1 MIVELSEYDENS
13 PLHPANLGNVGNK
26 GKSLMELTHQGF
38 NVPKGFILDTD
49 VYDKT
54 IEDCH
59 IAAEI
64 DKQLLKLNKSNV
76 KEISR
81 NLSSLFDKATLSFE
95 IKEKI
100 ALLTDEGHKYAV
112 RSSASKEDLAGYS
125 FAGQYD
131 TFLNVSKDEIE
142 ASIIKCYRS
151 IFSENIL
158 SYLNGNGLGT
168 DDLKMSVVVQEMVDS
183 DLSGICFTI
192 NPQTGLDTQM
202 LIEVSRGL
210 GENIVSGRNRPQQ
223 YHYDW
228 YEDKQVEPIESDPL
242 ISRDKL
248 LKIAREFLR
257 IQLFYGYPCDI
268 EFAIKDDKLYILQ
281 ARAITSIKYSGIKS
295 SWTTANF
302 KDGGVSARVS
312 VPYMYS
318 LYEYIWEYTLR
329 KYLIDS
335 RILHKNEIDS
345 KLINRFY
352 GRCYWNTSTVKRA
365 MSQVIGYK
373 ERDFD
378 NEYGIKGDYEG
389 DGRTTKLTPKT
400 GIRMLRIA
408 LGHNKVKKERAA
420 NYQALK
426 DMLLADYDHYK
437 EILGKED
444 IEKGFLSVTRSAY
457 LQSESIYFW
466 QVYLNTVQEA
476 VFKSELQRYITE
488 NEYLTLLGNLENVS
502 HLRPFYEIWELSR
515 KIRSDEC
522 AMKIWTESS
531 DDKLKAM
538 FKAGDDK
545 YMKIAFEIVDKYGYH
560 SGRELDVTYPC
571 YYEDPLPVL
580 KMIQD
585 TVGLDDSYSPSRANE
600 KVGEEYLRIIEIIRS
615 KTTSGKYKKLYT
627 KIQKMKEMLWWREEY
642 KDISTRY
649 YYIIRCYTLELARKL
664 HREGV
669 IQKEDDIWFLKVG
682 QIWDY
687 LEGRSTKEELG
698 KIIKRSRTYYQAYR
712 NYMSDNEIG
721 SVTTSDDIKS
731 VRSNTADPNKLTGLG
746 TGCGAVAGIA
756 RVVEDINEIDKL
768 KKGDILITKFTD
780 TGWTPKFAMLAGIV
794 TEYGGVLCHAA
805 VVSREYG
812 IPAIV
817 CCYGALDKITD
828 GQTITIDGTT
838 GIVSY

>member
-1 MIVELSEYDENS
+1 MIVELSDYNEKS
-13 PLHPANLGNVGNK
+13 PLHPVKGNVGNK

-49 VYDKT
+49 AYDKT
-54 IEDCH
+54 IKDCH
-59 IAAEI
+59 IDAEI
-64 DKQLLKLNKSNV
+64 DKQLQNLKKSNV
-76 KEISR
+76 KEISHK
-81 NLSSLFDKATLSFE
+81 LSGLFDKVTLSFE
-95 IKEKI
+95 IKDKI

-142 ASIIKCYRS
+142 ESIIKCYKS
-151 IFSENIL
+151 MFSENIL

-202 LIEVSRGL
+202 LIEVARGL

-228 YEDKQVEPIESDPL
+228 YEDKQVRPIASDSL
-242 ISRDKL
+242 ISKEKL
-248 LKIAREFLR
+248 KKIAREFLR

-268 EFAIKDDKLYILQ
+268 EFAIKDDILYILQ
-281 ARAITSIKYSGIKS
+281 ARAITSLKYTKIESN
-295 SWTTANF
+295 WTTANF

-335 RILHKNEIDS
+335 RILLKNEIDS

-400 GIRMLRIA
+400 GIKMLRIA
-408 LGHNKVKKERAA
+408 FGHNKVKKERSD

-444 IEKGFLSVTRSAY
+444 IEKGFISVTKDAY
-457 LQSESIYFW
+457 LQSESTYFW
-466 QVYLNTVQEA
+466 QVFLNTVQEA
-476 VFKSELQRYITE
+476 VFKSELLRYISE
-488 NEYLTLLGNLENVS
+488 SEYLILLGNLENVS

-515 KIRSDEC
+515 AIRSDEC
-522 AMKIWTESS
+522 AMNIWTKSS
-531 DDKLKAM
+531 DEELLAMYKAQ
-538 FKAGDDK
+538 DDK
-545 YMKIAFEIVDKYGYH
+545 YMVRAFKIIDKYGYH

-580 KMIQD
+580 KMIKD
-585 TVGLDDSYSPSRANE
+585 TIDLDDSYSPASANE
-600 KVGEEYLRIIEIIRS
+600 KVNEEYLRILGIIRS
-615 KTTSGKYKKLYT
+615 KVRPSKYKKLYN
-627 KIQKMKEMLWWREEY
+627 KILRMKEMLWWREEY

-649 YYIIRCYTLELARKL
+649 YYLIRCYTLELARKL
-664 HREGV
+664 HKEGV
-669 IQKEDDIWFLKVG
+669 IQNKEDIWFLKVS

-687 LEGRSTKEELG
+687 LKGCATKEQLSR
-698 KIIKRSRTYYQAYR
+698 IISKNRTYYQAYR

-721 SVTTSDDIKS
+721 SSTSSDSCENNK
-731 VRSNTADPNKLTGLG
+731 RMTADSKKLKGLG
-746 TGCGAVAGIA
+746 TGSGVTTGIA

-768 KKGDILITKFTD
+768 KKGDILITRFTD
-780 TGWTPKFAMLAGIV
+780 TGWTPKFAMLSGIV

-817 CCYGALDKITD
+817 CCYGALDNIID
-828 GQTITIDGTT
+828 GQTITIDGAT
-838 GIVSY
+838 GIVAY